1 MSKSILVSI
10 QQAVNAIQWKTPL
23 QKQKALNLCASI
35 FNLYRLNN
43 QSYNNYQS
51 LAINYFAK
59 VMTCK
64 RDYTIK
70 DKLVRA
76 GILECDNK
84 YSVVKHTAKGYRFN
98 PRFFA
103 TSTIN
108 STDQTFT
115 YSTTNFY
122 LTNFNYITFVPHQDP
137 CFYYATQKESLQN
150 YYYHNL
156 SKLTFTGDIDTH
168 INALA
173 QIQEHNLSINQKITD
188 QYVYIT
194 FHKKRYRY
202 SLPKALQLAMDNN
215 LDLIQYKDKC
225 YIDEPTSFIEH
236 KTRQLQISYCQSVFN
251 INNKLFYCDR
261 NDTNNR
267 LDYNLTGLKKELFDY
282 LLFDGEKLVE
292 LDIANAQFAIAAH
305 LNTTIDANFIDHAQR
320 GSLYLYT
327 GQALNLSTETGSE
340 KEIMKAAKALM
351 FRVAFDKVKTEHEFN
366 LLRSLFPLYMNW
378 ADTYKKQNGYKSFS
392 NLLQKKEAE
401 IMIDGLLMHLIAKGY
416 EVFTIHDAI
425 RVKASQAI
433 EIKNVV
439 DTYFTSIGFKCLVR
453 NDKK

>member
-43 QSYNNYQS
+43 QLYNNYQS
-51 LAINYFAK
+51 LSTNYFAK

-64 RDYTIK
+64 RDYAIK

-98 PRFFA
+98 PQFFA
-103 TSTIN
+103 DINVYSTG
-108 STDQTFT
+108 QTFT
-115 YSTTNFY
+115 YSSTNFF
-122 LTNFNYITFVPHQDP
+122 LTNFNYITFVPHQEP
-137 CFYYATQKESLQN
+137 CFYYTTQKEYLQN

-173 QIQEHNLSINQKITD
+173 QIQEHNLSINQTITD

-194 FHKKRYRY
+194 FNKERYRY
-202 SLPKALQLAMDNN
+202 SLPNALLLAQENN

-225 YIDEPTSFIEH
+225 YIDEPTSFIEQ
-236 KTRQLQISYCQSVFN
+236 KTKQLQITYCQSVFN
-251 INNKLFYCDR
+251 INNRLFYCDR

-267 LDYNLTGLKKELFDY
+267 LDYNLTGLKKDLFNY
-282 LLFDGEKLVE
+282 LLFDGEKLEE

-327 GQALNLSTETGSE
+327 CEALNLNKGIAEDTKSL
-340 KEIMKAAKALM
+340 KARGKALM
-351 FRVAFDKVKTEHEFN
+351 FRVAFDKVKHDYEFEQV
-366 LLRSLFPLYMNW
+366 RKLFPKYMNW
-378 ADTYKKQNGYKSFS
+378 ADSYKKQNGYKSFA
-392 NLLQKKEAE
+392 NLLQKTEAE

-416 EVFTIHDAI
+416 DVFTIHDAL
-425 RVKASQAI
+425 RVKESQA
-433 EIKNVV
+433 EDIKAIV
-439 DTYFTSIGFKCLVR
+439 DAYFASISFKCLVR
-453 NDKK
+453 NK

>member
-43 QSYNNYQS
+43 QLYHNYQS
-51 LAINYFAK
+51 LSINYFAK

-64 RDYTIK
+64 RDYAIK
-70 DKLVRA
+70 DKLLRA

-84 YSVVKHTAKGYRFN
+84 YSVVKHIAKGYRFN
-98 PRFFA
+98 TQFFA
-103 TSTIN
+103 DINVFSTG
-108 STDQTFT
+108 QTFT
-115 YSTTNFY
+115 YSTTNF

-137 CFYYATQKESLQN
+137 CFYYTSQKEYLQN

-156 SKLTFTGDIDTH
+156 SKLTFMGDIDTH

-173 QIQEHNLSINQKITD
+173 QVKEHKLSINQKITD

-194 FHKKRYRY
+194 FNKERYRY
-202 SLPKALQLAMDNN
+202 SLPNALQLAQENN

-225 YIDEPTSFIEH
+225 YIDNPASFIEH
-236 KTRQLQISYCQSVFN
+236 KTKQLQINYCQSLFN

-261 NDTNNR
+261 NNTNNR
-267 LDYNLTGLKKELFDY
+267 LDYNLTGLKKELFEY

-305 LNTTIDANFIDHAQR
+305 LNTTID
-320 GSLYLYT
+320 
-327 GQALNLSTETGSE
+327 
-340 KEIMKAAKALM
+340 
-351 FRVAFDKVKTEHEFN
+351 V
-366 LLRSLFPLYMNW
+366 
-378 ADTYKKQNGYKSFS
+378 
-392 NLLQKKEAE
+392 
-401 IMIDGLLMHLIAKGY
+401 
-416 EVFTIHDAI
+416 
-425 RVKASQAI
+425 
-433 EIKNVV
+433 
-439 DTYFTSIGFKCLVR
+439 
-453 NDKK
+453 